1 MNTDY
6 RKSLQKLQKVT
17 ESFHDRESTGK
28 GQLLED
34 TEIKLIMTSSCSS
47 QISFTVDFFF
57 FYLAEEIKY
66 NSISLLWYVVLSV
79 QKLSDSKLWLNNR
92 EENICPREFIFIW
105 HLLHILLIAAG
116 SFLPNL
122 APNSNPIP
130 SPRCTIGLRSG
141 DCGSHFNV

>member
-66 NSISLLWYVVLSV
+66 NSISLLLYVVLSV

-92 EENICPREFIFIW
+92 EENICPREFIFI
-105 HLLHILLIAAG
+105 
-116 SFLPNL
+116 
-122 APNSNPIP
+122 
-130 SPRCTIGLRSG
+130 
-141 DCGSHFNV
+141 